1 MLVPISKSSLSD
13 TEKIGVAMIRSWDAV
28 DVENVVYLKQ
38 TAGRGKYGLP
48 KFLLIAPDP
57 KPAQFSDIL
66 QAYCY
71 PDFVRSVIRAWSL
84 DEAIEIANQRLP
96 KLLKRRRTTLAPDKG
111 QAGENSSS
119 DDDVAP
125 SG

>member
-84 DEAIEIANQRLP
+84 EEAIEIANKRLP
-96 KLLKRRRTTLAPDKG
+96 ALLKRRRTMRSLDTPSAVSSQDESDKTAC
-111 QAGENSSS
+111 Q
-119 DDDVAP
+119 
-125 SG
+125 